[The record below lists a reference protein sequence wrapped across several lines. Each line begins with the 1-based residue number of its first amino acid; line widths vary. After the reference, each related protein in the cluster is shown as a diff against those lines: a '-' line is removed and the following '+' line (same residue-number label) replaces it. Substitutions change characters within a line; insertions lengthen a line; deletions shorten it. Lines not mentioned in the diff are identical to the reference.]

1 MPVGVKTINKLFVL
15 GFSVFFGLSMAAC
28 QNNQGSNSTPSESTG
43 SEISNSEHS
52 SSEHQHALTHVEAV
66 AATCTEAGNIEYW
79 VCEDCTSYFADAN
92 ATDSITVE
100 NTVVAAT
107 GHTEVVDAAV
117 EPTCTE
123 KGKTEGKHC
132 SVCNEVTVA
141 QEEVAAKGH
150 TEVVDAAVEATCT
163 EKGKTEGK
171 HCSVCNTVTV
181 AQEEVAAKGHSHQA
195 VVTAPTHT
203 EAGYTTYTCSC
214 GDTYTSD
221 EVAAL
226 GHSHQAVVTAP
237 THTEAGYTTY
247 TCSCGDTYTEAGAAA
262 LGHKFID
269 GVCSCGA
276 EFVVQA
282 GGWTLAT
289 EIKDGDRVLIGAP
302 AYGKLLSAEKVS
314 AGSYYNKGVNYSIND
329 FSNVTD
335 AEIFVVTANAD
346 GSYTFTS
353 VTGKVIALAAS
364 YSSLN
369 DTGIHKSWTLTEKSE
384 GIFYLKNTG
393 RGSYLE
399 WYASKNNWSTY
410 TTSSLSDLFEIS
422 FYVEAEAG
430 EHEHNYISEVH
441 APTCTEAGYTSFTC
455 RCGDAY
461 TEAGAAALGHS
472 HKAVVTAP
480 TCTEAGYTTYTC
492 TCGDTYTEAG
502 AAALGHTEVVDAAVA
517 PTCTT
522 AGKTEGKHCSVCNT
536 VTVPQ
541 EVVPAAHGNVTHH
554 EAVAPT
560 CDEAGTV
567 EYYHCDVCNKNYA
580 DADLTVEVTDIVD
593 PARGHNVSAT
603 KTVGAPDL
611 ANGTALLANFCTNP
625 NCSYHENAETIQ
637 GPTEYAASI
646 TNEDELASFFE
657 VSREGYTY
665 TFVFEGNKLTNT
677 NAVVKNS
684 SAYLT
689 LHAKTSGT
697 FTFDTVTCTEVGY
710 DYLTISVNGSEKFN
724 SKNAGGNSSSVVTKS
739 HAYEVEAGQTVVFY
753 KKADSSSFG
762 KDSNGREDYA
772 DIINMKFVSASA
784 PADAQMI
791 LVSFDTDS
799 DVVVAPVALFANS
812 SLSSL
817 PETSKEGHFFKGW
830 FADEALTQEFDVN
843 TILAENTTIYAGYV
857 SEADAHPLY
866 GHYKGYNV
874 YGLNFANRESEVE
887 VDAIGRISGSFT
899 GSIVNYDAET
909 GMVTWENEAGS
920 QGYFV
925 YDSVTGTFALKSLT
939 SPQAAINLSTDFY
952 LFTRCQATATPSAIA
967 FYDANNSLSI
977 KLVEFVVD
985 EETTRRVLIKDNA
998 IYPNVTYT
1006 SIFTENPTVANMKEI
1021 SDVVVRD
1028 AENNII
1034 VAVGYDATV
1043 RKLVN
1048 LDSIYGIYT
1057 NAENTIKLNGLGAI
1071 AVNDATGT
1079 YVVENGIVK
1088 ATVDGV
1094 FYHITLDQE
1103 NGTYTSTIPMAT
1115 VTFDSVEGTSCEAV
1129 EVNLTMPVGE
1139 LPTTTREGHVFMGW
1153 YDNAEFTGNPV
1164 TAEYIVN
1171 GEVTLYAKW
1180 LAKVTLTIDTNEG
1193 TAIDP
1198 IDTAASLPIESP
1210 VEPTREGYRFD
1221 GYFCEETFENTFSF
1235 ADGITTNTTIYVKW
1249 VKVWSV
1255 TMNSNNGQEA
1265 TVVVVDDQSNYE
1277 IPAFVNPGSV
1287 FKGWYTTETF
1297 EAGSEYVTGS
1307 AVTADVVVYAKW
1319 EIGKYAN
1326 DAANYIDAADTDAFV
1341 SNVEFEATNPWA
1353 TGSYNGQVWMVSTNQ
1368 GKGSAND
1375 AISFTLAKNAVVSF
1389 DYIVNSESNY
1399 DFVIVSVNGSQVLS
1413 TKVSGMNGKD
1423 VIGSYTAILNAGD
1436 VVSIAYK
1443 KDSSGNQGLDTAYVG
1458 NFVFETVEE
1467 VSVTYVYNDGVT
1479 ANESISVSKGAAI
1492 AELPQP
1498 SREGHIFMG
1507 WYTDEAFEAKYEGQN
1522 IMAVTTLY
1530 AKWVDTA
1537 SLPGL
1542 VRETATTIL
1551 IDEDKTYTNVMI
1563 APNQTTVWVKAVVT
1577 ETNNYRDPQMYL
1589 RPEGIDGNTLKG
1601 MIASVEIYKNDETT
1615 ALKSITS
1622 CWSNTSEVWP
1632 SNFGSI
1638 ISTENAVVNET
1649 VYYVCI
1655 TLNSSFAEMTNVG
1668 MVIYY

>member
-1 MPVGVKTINKLFVL
+1 MKTINKLFVL

-171 HCSVCNTVTV
+171 HCSACNTVIV

-195 VVTAPTHT
+195 AVTAPTHT

-214 GDTYTSD
+214 GDTYKAD

-422 FYVEAEAG
+422 FYVEAEDG
-430 EHEHNYISEVH
+430 EHEHNYISEAH

-593 PARGHNVSAT
+593 PARGHQVSAT
-603 KTVGAPDL
+603 KSAGLPDL
-611 ANGTALLANFCTNP
+611 ENGTAVYANFCSNP
-625 NCSYHENAETIQ
+625 GCTYHENAETIQ
-637 GPTEYAASI
+637 GPTEYATSI
-646 TNEDELASFFE
+646 SNDEDLANFFE
-657 VSREGYTY
+657 INREYTY
-665 TFVFEGNKLTNT
+665 TFVFDGDKLTN
-677 NAVVKNS
+677 ANS
-684 SAYLT
+684 GIADTTAYIALT
-689 LHAKTSGT
+689 AKEAGT

-710 DYLTISVNGSEKFN
+710 DMLIIRVANSEKFN
-724 SKNAGGNSSSVVTKS
+724 SKNAGGSSSTVVTKS
-739 HAYEVEAGQTVVFY
+739 HSFTLEAGTQIVFS
-753 KKADSSSFG
+753 KKADYSSFG
-762 KDSNGREDYA
+762 KDSSGRQDYA
-772 DIINMKFVSASA
+772 DIVNMKFVSKSA
-784 PADAQMI
+784 PADAKMI
-791 LVSFDTDS
+791 LVSFETNS
-799 DVVVAPVALFANS
+799 DATLAPVALFENS
-812 SLSSL
+812 ALATL
-817 PETSKEGHFFKGW
+817 PTVEKEGYFFENW
-830 FADEALTQEFDVN
+830 YADEALTIKYDIA
-843 TILAENTTIYAGYV
+843 TMLSANTTIYAGYV
-857 SEADAHPLY
+857 AEADASPLF

-874 YGLNFANRESEVE
+874 YGLNYANRESELTI
-887 VDAIGRISGSFT
+887 DAVGRISGLFD
-899 GSIVNYDAET
+899 GSEFNAEIVNYDAET
-909 GMVTWENEAGS
+909 GIVSWKKVDSDTVGQMI
-920 QGYFV
+920 
-925 YDSVTGTFALKSLT
+925 YDPTAKTFALKSS
-939 SPQAAINLSTDFY
+939 SPQEVLSISTDFY
-952 LFTRCQATATPSAIA
+952 VFTSCQETAVPSAIA
-967 FYDANNSLSI
+967 FYQGNSLSI
-977 KLVEFVVD
+977 KLVEFVID
-985 EETTRRVLIKDNA
+985 GSATKTVLIKDNK

-1006 SIFTENPTVANMKEI
+1006 SLFTENPSVANMKTI
-1021 SDVVVRD
+1021 TDVVVRD
-1028 AENNII
+1028 AENNIL
-1034 VAVGYDATV
+1034 VAVGYNGS
-1043 RKLVN
+1043 KLVD
-1048 LDSIYGIYT
+1048 LDSAYGVYT
-1057 NAENTIKLNGLGAI
+1057 NAENTIKISGLGKI
-1071 AVNDATGT
+1071 ALNDVEGT
-1079 YVVENGIVK
+1079 YVIDDEVVK
-1088 ATVDGV
+1088 ATIDGV
-1094 FYHITLDQE
+1094 YYHITLNKE
-1103 NGTYTSTIPMAT
+1103 NGTYTSEVPMAT
-1115 VTFDSVEGTSCEAV
+1115 VTYEEVEGTACEDV

-1139 LPTTTREGHVFMGW
+1139 LPTTRREGYVFMGW
-1153 YDNAEFTGNPV
+1153 YDNAEYTGSPV
-1164 TAEYIVN
+1164 TAKYVINEMN
-1171 GEVTLYAKW
+1171 VTLYAKW
-1180 LAKVTLTIDTNEG
+1180 LAEVTLTINTNEG
-1193 TAIDP
+1193 TAIAP
-1198 IDTAASLPIESP
+1198 IDTAATLPIESP
-1210 VEPTREGYRFD
+1210 AEPTREGYRFD
-1221 GYFCEETFENTFSF
+1221 GYFCETTFENAFAF
-1235 ADGITTNTTIYVKW
+1235 ADGITEDTTIYVKW
-1249 VKVWSV
+1249 VKVWNV
-1255 TMNSNNGQEA
+1255 TINPNNGEEA
-1265 TVVVVDDQSNYE
+1265 TVVVVDENTNYS
-1277 IPAFVNPGSV
+1277 IPSFVNPGSV
-1287 FKGWYTTETF
+1287 LQGWFTTETF
-1297 EAGSEYVTGS
+1297 ADGSEYANGS
-1307 AVTADVVVYAKW
+1307 AITADVTVYAKW
-1319 EIGKYAN
+1319 EAGKYAN
-1326 DAANYIDAADTDAFV
+1326 DAANYIDAADTDSFV
-1341 SNVEFEATNPWA
+1341 STVSFETTYPWA
-1353 TGSYNGQVWMVSTNQ
+1353 TSSYNGSAWMVSTNK
-1368 GKGSAND
+1368 GKGNTNE
-1375 AISFTLAKNAVVSF
+1375 AIAFTLAKNAIVSF
-1389 DYIVNSESNY
+1389 DYIVNSESGY
-1399 DFVIVSVNGSQVLS
+1399 DYLIVSVNGTEVLS
-1413 TKVSGMNGKD
+1413 SKVSGQNGKD
-1423 VIGSYTAILNAGD
+1423 VTGNYTGILNAGD
-1436 VVSIAYK
+1436 VISIAYK
-1443 KDSSGNQGLDTAYVG
+1443 KDGSGDHGTDTAYVG

-1467 VSVTYVYNDGVT
+1467 VAVTYVYNDGTT
-1479 ANESISVSKGAAI
+1479 ANQETSISKGTAI

-1498 SREGHIFMG
+1498 TREGYIFLG
-1507 WYTDEAFEAKYEGQN
+1507 WYTDETCETKYEGQT

-1537 SLPGL
+1537 SMPGL
-1542 VRETATTIL
+1542 VRDTATTIL
-1551 IDEDKTYTNVMI
+1551 FDEDKTYVDVQI
-1563 APNQTTVWVKAVVT
+1563 APNQTTIWVKAVVT
-1577 ETNNYRDPQMYL
+1577 ETNNYRSPQMYL
-1589 RPEGIDGNTLKG
+1589 RPASVDGATFKS
-1601 MIASVEIYKNDETT
+1601 MIASVDLYKNDETT
-1615 ALKSITS
+1615 TTMHVTS
-1622 CWSNTSEVWP
+1622 FWSNTTDVWA
-1632 SNFGSI
+1632 SNFGEI
-1638 ISTENAVVNET
+1638 ISTENAVANET
-1649 VYYVCI
+1649 VYYICI
-1655 TLNSSFAEMTNVG
+1655 TLNTPFEEMTTVG
-1668 MVIYY
+1668 MTLYY